1 MSLGDD
7 QAAQTPLVV
16 IRSKNRTAGRKA
28 DLDLKREFE
37 YWLRTLTN
45 KEHRAAL
52 AICRELRNQ
61 IPDPPI
67 RQTYIMAA
75 RMVRKSKNKRAESR
89 RTLRKRMTT
98 PMPKKTEEPTF
109 SEAALSFPGPAR
121 RPVPVMRPAPDRTA
135 PPSPDLRA

>member
-16 IRSKNRTAGRKA
+16 IRSINRSKRRKA
-28 DLDLKREFE
+28 DLGLRREYE

-75 RMVRKSKNKRAESR
+75 RMVQK
-89 RTLRKRMTT
+89 
-98 PMPKKTEEPTF
+98 
-109 SEAALSFPGPAR
+109 
-121 RPVPVMRPAPDRTA
+121 
-135 PPSPDLRA
+135 